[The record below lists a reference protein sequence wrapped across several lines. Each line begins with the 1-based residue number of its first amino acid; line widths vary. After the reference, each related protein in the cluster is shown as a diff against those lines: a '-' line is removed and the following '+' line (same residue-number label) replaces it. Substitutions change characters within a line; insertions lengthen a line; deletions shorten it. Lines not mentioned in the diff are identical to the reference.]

1 MKRLFATTLLMMGI
15 ALVPATAQ
23 TGTGA
28 AAASAAEDRTHT
40 SMARD
45 TERNDN
51 DFNLGWLGLLGL
63 AGLIPRKQ
71 RVVHADHV
79 TDNRTGMD
87 RH

>member
-1 MKRLFATTLLMMGI
+1 MKRLFATALLAAG
-15 ALVPATAQ
+15 LSFVPATAQ

-28 AAASAAEDRTHT
+28 AAASAAEDRTYT
-40 SMARD
+40 NMARD

-71 RVVHADHV
+71 KVVHADDV
-79 TDNRTGMD
+79 IDNRTGGH